1 MRCALYAA
9 PPHEKGGRMAA
20 VPRRASEFVYALTR
34 VVVGLLFTCH
44 GAQKLFGAL
53 GGERANEPLMV
64 FGGVI
69 EFFGGILMAVGL
81 ATRVAAFLASGMMA
95 VAYFKEHAPRGFW
108 PIQNHG
114 ELAVV
119 YAFLFLLIATLG
131 GGRYSID
138 ALIRAR
144 RPPEHGLGEA
154 ALR

>member
-1 MRCALYAA
+1 
-9 PPHEKGGRMAA
+9 MAA

-34 VVVGLLFTCH
+34 VVMGLLFTCH

-53 GGERANEPLMV
+53 GGERAGEPIMV

-69 EFFGGILMAVGL
+69 EFFGGLLMALGL
-81 ATRVAAFLASGMMA
+81 ATRIAAFLSSGMMA
-95 VAYFKEHAPRGFW
+95 VAYFKGHAPRGFW
-108 PIQNHG
+108 PIQNKG

-119 YAFLFLLIATLG
+119 YCFVFLLIATLG

-154 ALR
+154 ALRMANR